1 MPKNPI
7 NDSGIGKLR
16 AWGWRRVLGSGH
28 TSSTNRLSPGAPVRL
43 PKETRLEGYGEKA
56 LETCEDSGRSA
67 VY

>member
-7 NDSGIGKLR
+7 NDSGIGKSR

-28 TSSTNRLSPGAPVRL
+28 TSSTNHLPPGAPVRL
-43 PKETRLEGYGEKA
+43 HKETRLEGYGEMA
-56 LETCEDSGRSA
+56 SEACEDRGRSV